1 MSRLAYSAFDAQSDI
16 AGALQIWM
24 YGMNKLSK
32 RLEQLESE
40 IESGIRSVGK
50 ALMEI
55 RDSKAY
61 LDHHN
66 TFEEY
71 CKERWG
77 FTDRHAR
84 ELISAETVRAKI
96 GTFVPVETLKT
107 EHLLAISSVPANK
120 QGQVAASVLAECE
133 EQNRKPTTKDF
144 KAAAKEFVQPKAD
157 PKPEPRQAEPEA
169 AKEPDVWEDV
179 NHIETDPEP
188 DSWEDVEDTPEPQA
202 KPEQAETPQ
211 ALQAPIQAVAT
222 QLTGMLKELKRLS
235 DCTGGEWR
243 DVSDLETQIK
253 QLSYSIRQSIYW
265 IDCMDC
271 GGKGCKTCRQLGWLS
286 LDRKKHL
293 TQAQKDAVG
302 L

>member
-1 MSRLAYSAFDAQSDI
+1 MS
-16 AGALQIWM
+16 
-24 YGMNKLSK
+24 KLIN

-61 LDHHN
+61 RDQHD
-66 TFEEY
+66 TFEAY

-144 KAAAKEFVQPKAD
+144 KAAAKEFAQPKAD
-157 PKPEPRQAEPEA
+157 PKPEPTDKPEQEDA
-169 AKEPDVWEDV
+169 PTYAQTEDHWEDV
-179 NHIETDPEP
+179 D
-188 DSWEDVEDTPEPQA
+188 DT
-202 KPEQAETPQ
+202 PEQAETPQ
-211 ALQAPIQAVAT
+211 AKPEPTGKEQAAS
-222 QLTGMLKELKRLS
+222 LKS
-235 DCTGGEWR
+235 I
-243 DVSDLETQIK
+243 IK
-253 QLSYSIRQSIYW
+253 QHNAAMMRA
-265 IDCMDC
+265 IDDMH
-271 GGKGCKTCRQLGWLS
+271 GVMPNKEYHAGCHIAFRNIHQLVEAW
-286 LDRKKHL
+286 K
-293 TQAQKDAVG
+293 
-302 L
+302 

>member
-1 MSRLAYSAFDAQSDI
+1 
-16 AGALQIWM
+16 
-24 YGMNKLSK
+24 MNKLISK

-61 LDHHN
+61 RDQYD
-66 TFEEY
+66 TFEVY

-144 KAAAKEFVQPKAD
+144 KAAAKEFVQQKAD
-157 PKPEPRQAEPEA
+157 PKPEPKQEPEA

-179 NHIETDPEP
+179 D
-188 DSWEDVEDTPEPQA
+188 DTPEPETS

-235 DCTGGEWR
+235 DCTGGEWL
-243 DVSDLETQIK
+243 DVTDLETQIK

>member
-1 MSRLAYSAFDAQSDI
+1 
-16 AGALQIWM
+16 
-24 YGMNKLSK
+24 MNKLISK

-61 LDHHN
+61 LDHHD

-84 ELISAETVRAKI
+84 DLINCESVREKI
-96 GTFVPVETLKT
+96 GRVLPVETLKT
-107 EHLLAISSVPANK
+107 QHLLEISKVPAAK
-120 QGQVAASVLAECE
+120 QAQVAASVIAECQAE
-133 EQNRKPTTKDF
+133 NREPTTKDY

-157 PKPEPRQAEPEA
+157 PKPEPKQDKPQL
-169 AKEPDVWEDV
+169 AKELDAWEDV
-179 NHIETDPEP
+179 D
-188 DSWEDVEDTPEPQA
+188 DT
-202 KPEQAETPQ
+202 PEQAETPQ
-211 ALQAPIQAVAT
+211 ALQAPIQAVAP
-222 QLTGMLKELKRLS
+222 QLTGILKELKRLS
-235 DCTGGEWR
+235 DCTGGEWL
-243 DVSDLETQIK
+243 DVTDLETQIK
-253 QLSYSIRQSIYW
+253 QLSYSIRQSTYW

>member
-1 MSRLAYSAFDAQSDI
+1 
-16 AGALQIWM
+16 
-24 YGMNKLSK
+24 MNKLSK

-61 LDHHN
+61 LGEHE
-66 TFEEY
+66 TFEAY
-71 CKERWG
+71 CKTRWG

-84 ELISAETVRAKI
+84 DLIDAEAVRVKI
-96 GTFVPVETLKT
+96 GTLVPVETLKNK
-107 EHLLAISSVPANK
+107 HLLEISKIPAAK
-120 QGQVAASVLAECE
+120 QAQVAASVIADCEAE
-133 EQNRKPTTKDF
+133 NRKPTQKDF
-144 KAAAKEFVQPKAD
+144 KEAAKEFVQPKAD
-157 PKPEPRQAEPEA
+157 PKPEPTQAEPESA
-169 AKEPDVWEDV
+169 REPDAWEDV
-179 NHIETDPEP
+179 D
-188 DSWEDVEDTPEPQA
+188 DTPEPQA

-222 QLTGMLKELKRLS
+222 QLTGILKELKRLS
-235 DCTGGEWR
+235 DCTGGEWL
-243 DVSDLETQIK
+243 DVTDLETQIK

-286 LDRKKHL
+286 LDRKKYL
-293 TQAQKDAVG
+293 TQAQKDAVR

>member
-1 MSRLAYSAFDAQSDI
+1 
-16 AGALQIWM
+16 
-24 YGMNKLSK
+24 MNKLISK

-61 LDHHN
+61 LGEHE
-66 TFEEY
+66 TFEAY
-71 CKERWG
+71 CKTRWG

-84 ELISAETVRAKI
+84 DLIDAEAVRVKI
-96 GTFVPVETLKT
+96 GSLLPVETLKT
-107 EHLLAISSVPANK
+107 QHLVAISKVPAAK
-120 QGQVAASVLAECE
+120 QAQVAASVIAECQAE
-133 EQNRKPTTKDF
+133 NREPTTKDY

-157 PKPEPRQAEPEA
+157 PKPEPKQAEPQL

-179 NHIETDPEP
+179 D
-188 DSWEDVEDTPEPQA
+188 DT
-202 KPEQAETPQ
+202 PEQAETPQ

-222 QLTGMLKELKRLS
+222 QLTGILKELKRLS
-235 DCTGGEWR
+235 DCTGGEWL
-243 DVSDLETQIK
+243 DVTDLETQIK

>member
-1 MSRLAYSAFDAQSDI
+1 MS
-16 AGALQIWM
+16 
-24 YGMNKLSK
+24 KLIN

-61 LDHHN
+61 RDQHD
-66 TFEEY
+66 TFEAY

-144 KAAAKEFVQPKAD
+144 KAAAKEFAQPKAD
-157 PKPEPRQAEPEA
+157 PKPEPTDKPEDNDDA
-169 AKEPDVWEDV
+169 PTYAQTQDHWEDV
-179 NHIETDPEP
+179 D
-188 DSWEDVEDTPEPQA
+188 DDLS

-211 ALQAPIQAVAT
+211 ALIAPIQAVAT
-222 QLTGMLKELKRLS
+222 HFNGHLRELKRLS
-235 DCTGGEWR
+235 DCIGGEWL
-243 DVSDLETQIK
+243 DITDLETQIK
-253 QLSYSIRQSIYW
+253 LLNDSIRKSVYW

-271 GGKGCKTCRQLGWLS
+271 EGKGCKTCRQLGWLS
-286 LDRKKHL
+286 LDRKKFL
-293 TQAQKDAVG
+293 TQEQKDKVG

>member
-1 MSRLAYSAFDAQSDI
+1 MS
-16 AGALQIWM
+16 
-24 YGMNKLSK
+24 KLIK

-61 LDHHN
+61 RDQYD

-71 CKERWG
+71 CKDRWG

-84 ELISAETVRAKI
+84 DLINCESVRSKI
-96 GTFVPVETLKT
+96 GTIVPVDSMKTL
-107 EHLLAISSVPANK
+107 HLLEISKVPAAK
-120 QGQVAASVLAECE
+120 QAQVAASVIAECQAE
-133 EQNRKPTTKDF
+133 NREPTTKDY

-157 PKPEPRQAEPEA
+157 PKAEPKQA
-169 AKEPDVWEDV
+169 GLPQVGQVWQDVD
-179 NHIETDPEP
+179 
-188 DSWEDVEDTPEPQA
+188 DTPEPQA

-222 QLTGMLKELKRLS
+222 RINAELKELKRLS
-235 DCTGGEWR
+235 DCTGGEWL
-243 DVSDLETQIK
+243 DVTDLETQIK

-293 TQAQKDAVG
+293 TQAQKDLVG
-302 L
+302 V